1 MEDPAENNAPPC
13 FTPSSKEGVKMQIDM
28 EDIIPVPKN
37 VIPDIPTFEKILGHF
52 FNADINTKEQ
62 FDKFIREKQREFKV
76 GITPVQLLYVYKI
89 LLRDKQI
96 DKKTKQEIRFL
107 KSKTVRGLSG
117 VIVVTVLTS
126 PWPKTVEEGYGKEV
140 EGDIHKSDHF
150 YKPQKTLELGGKYKM
165 FSCKYDCWYCPA
177 EPGQPRSYAKKEP
190 AVARANQNRFDAV
203 AQFRD
208 RGMTYLVNGHPF
220 DKIELLVL
228 GGTWSSYP
236 KDYQVEFIRDLYYA
250 ANTFYDPK
258 FAMEPRE
265 RKTLEEEIKINEDSL
280 CRIIGLTLETRP
292 DQISPN
298 ELKRFRR
305 FGVTRVQLGVQHT
318 DDEILK
324 YVNRG
329 CYLKDTV
336 KAIKLLKE
344 NCFKVDIH
352 LMPDLPGSDVW
363 RDKTMLEKVLNDEN
377 LQADQWKLYPCSVL
391 DWTKIKIW
399 YENGKKNIIMQL
411 ALTLGNFTR
420 NILSQLGKFKIQEEV
435 DQRIYKPYQEQI
447 LKHRFINVGKTKKI
461 NSTPLYELLIALLP
475 NIHPWIRVN
484 RIIRDFPG
492 FYIKNDN
499 YREDARQILERE
511 VINRGGFTQDIRS
524 REVRNNLDGIENA
537 ILVVRKY
544 YGSGGTEYFISFES
558 PDKRIIYGFLRLRLS
573 KESGTVFDELKD
585 TALMRELHVYGQV
598 VSVNDKESGEEKT
611 QHMGF
616 GKKLIQK
623 AEEISWNEG
632 YKRLAVISG
641 VGVRNYYRKQGYLDC
656 SGEGN
661 FQIKDLNKYPIIFQP
676 CEVINPPDT
685 ITLKLDLGIKPFY
698 EDYAIEIFLVL
709 FTLFVTMLRAHS
721 CQKYV

>member
-1 MEDPAENNAPPC
+1 MILVNFLIHTMEDPPC
-13 FTPSSKEGVKMQIDM
+13 FSKDETGVKIQTDM
-28 EDIIPVPKN
+28 EDIIPIPRN
-37 VIPDIPTFEKILGHF
+37 VIPDIPTFEKILTHF
-52 FNADINTKEQ
+52 FNADITTKEQ
-62 FDKFIREKQREFKV
+62 FDKFIKQKQKEFKV
-76 GITPVQLLYVYKI
+76 GISPIQMLYVYRV
-89 LLRDKQI
+89 LLKDKKI
-96 DKKTKQEIRFL
+96 DKKTTREIRFL

-126 PWPKTVEEGYGKEV
+126 PWPKTVEEGYGKDV
-140 EGDIHKSDHF
+140 EGDIHTSDHF
-150 YKPQKTLELGGKYKM
+150 YKPEKTLELGGKYKM

-236 KDYQVEFIRDLYYA
+236 KDYQVDFIRDLYYA
-250 ANTFYDPK
+250 ANTFYDQDFNK
-258 FAMEPRE
+258 NPRD
-265 RKTLEEEIKINEDSL
+265 RKSLEEEIKINEDSL

-329 CYLKDTV
+329 CYLKDTIN
-336 KAIKLLKE
+336 AIKLLKE

-352 LMPDLPGSDVW
+352 LMQDLPSSDVW
-363 RDKTMLEKVLNDEN
+363 RDKMMLEKVLNDEN
-377 LQADQWKLYPCSVL
+377 IQADQWKLYPCSVL

-399 YENGKKNIIMQL
+399 HENGKKNIIFQF
-411 ALTLGNFTR
+411 ALTINNFTKS
-420 NILSQLGKFKIQEEV
+420 ILSQFGKFTIKEDV
-435 DQRIYKPYQEQI
+435 NKRIYKPYQEQT
-447 LKHRFINVGKTKKI
+447 LKNRFICVGTNKKI

-484 RIIRDFPG
+484 RIIRDFPK

-499 YREDARQILERE
+499 YREDARKILECE
-511 VINRGGFTQDIRS
+511 VVNRGGLTQDIRS
-524 REVRNNLDGIENA
+524 REVRNNLDGIENTVL
-537 ILVVRKY
+537 IVRKY

-558 PDKRIIYGFLRLRLS
+558 PDKRTIYGFLRLRLS
-573 KESGTVFDELKD
+573 KDSGNVFDELQN

-656 SGEGN
+656 PGYGN
-661 FQIKDLNKYPIIFQP
+661 FQIKILNPDLVMVQH
-676 CEVINPPDT
+676 CEVIGPPRHV
-685 ITLKLDLGIKPFY
+685 TLNLNLGIKPLY
-698 EDYAIEIFLVL
+698 EDYMVEIFLIL
-709 FTLFVTMLRAHS
+709 FTLFVIILRAHPS
-721 CQKYV
+721 